1 MTKLR
6 IAKWQG
12 PVSPTG
18 RSPEPARIAPPDPIP
33 SYFAGTMRQLARQM
47 ANSDFAEI
55 ERRLLAQLEEGH
67 DCDRNGCIHDEHIIR
82 EPIAEECDAD
92 RMGAV

>member
-1 MTKLR
+1 MTKIR

-12 PVSPTG
+12 AIVQADVY
-18 RSPEPARIAPPDPIP
+18 EPARIAPPSPIP
-33 SYFAGTMRQLARQM
+33 VFHHGVMAQMGRQARS
-47 ANSDFAEI
+47 AFAEA
-55 ERRLLAQLEEGH
+55 ELRLLAQLEAGH
-67 DCDRNGCIHDEHIIR
+67 DCDRNGCVHDEHIIR